1 MYVQQL
7 QKTYCK
13 ALLITA
19 GAMSLI
25 SSPVQARDWS
35 DTFIGFR
42 YGTDFTEPSIRGKV
56 QKEIYQLGHASGNET
71 GSNFFNLDVLKSD
84 SNDPKKDSDSG
95 ATEAYLVYRHQL
107 FLSQVFERS
116 MAFGPVKEVA
126 LSGGVEL
133 NYKNTE
139 FATRKRML
147 VAGPTLKFDVPGYL
161 DISLLYAMEWNHCG
175 LNACQAENIQ
185 FDPYYV
191 LHMVWGIPFQVAGV
205 PLKFQGFASYKTE
218 KGKDYFKQ
226 DTAEE
231 SLVRASL
238 MVDVGQLAWGRKNTL
253 LVGPGYEYWKH
264 KYGAINKPGTDTH
277 APTFHLEWHF

>member
-13 ALLITA
+13 ALLMTA
-19 GAMSLI
+19 GAMSLA
-25 SSPVQARDWS
+25 SSPVQAEALR

-42 YGTDFTEPSIRGKV
+42 YGSDFTEPGIRGKV
-56 QKEIYQLGHASGNET
+56 QKEIYQLGHASGNQA

-126 LSGGVEL
+126 LSSGVEL
-133 NYKNTE
+133 NYKNTG

-175 LNACQAENIQ
+175 LSACHTENIQ

-191 LHMVWGIPFQVAGV
+191 LHMVWGIPFQVGSV
-205 PLKFQGFASYKTE
+205 PLKFQGFASYKTA

-238 MVDVGQLAWGRKNTL
+238 MVDVGQLAFARKNTML
-253 LVGPGYEYWKH
+253 IGPGYEYWKH
-264 KYGAINKPGTDTH
+264 KYGAIHKPGTETY
-277 APTFHLEWHF
+277 APTVHLEWHF

>member
-1 MYVQQL
+1 
-7 QKTYCK
+7 
-13 ALLITA
+13 
-19 GAMSLI
+19 MSLI
-25 SSPVQARDWS
+25 SSPAQAKDWS
-35 DTFIGFR
+35 DTLIGFR